1 MEQKIEDN
9 RSKSWNSLHFVS
21 EVIFILLFASLNLNR
36 NGLVFRNHPSAH
48 CSFFIEWMNEWILH
62 ISLSFLFS
70 ISVHINWFRVLF
82 STKTEPHFA
91 DDKLINKN
99 NDINKIMMILN
110 TRYTGNDLSSFFFP
124 IPNDCQ
130 VWCVLSFF
138 ELSFDWNLVFIFFSL
153 RLGAFSEIVELMLG
167 YVSNANDMR
176 TLHALQVFSSSS
188 SSCLVRCFRNNRTEF
203 ISFSQITDLQKR
215 KTVASDRVHKY
226 LPFLV
231 NCARARSLAVR
242 SSNYKMKSCLIWFIC
257 LFIEFVPYRSE
268 RWSTNNRQEI
278 KIKKSEFDK
287 TFLLQWN
294 QRHSRCLNE
303 RGLTHIHNSTIIFM
317 EHFGVWITIT
327 QLRIESN
334 WKEWKA
340 RENKRIQRLRERKR
354 ERELNE
360 RYVSNECWLH

>member
-1 MEQKIEDN
+1 
-9 RSKSWNSLHFVS
+9 
-21 EVIFILLFASLNLNR
+21 
-36 NGLVFRNHPSAH
+36 
-48 CSFFIEWMNEWILH
+48 
-62 ISLSFLFS
+62 
-70 ISVHINWFRVLF
+70 
-82 STKTEPHFA
+82 
-91 DDKLINKN
+91 
-99 NDINKIMMILN
+99 
-110 TRYTGNDLSSFFFP
+110 
-124 IPNDCQ
+124 
-130 VWCVLSFF
+130 
-138 ELSFDWNLVFIFFSL
+138 
-153 RLGAFSEIVELMLG
+153 MLG

-203 ISFSQITDLQKR
+203 ISFSQITELQKR

-317 EHFGVWITIT
+317 KHFGVWITIT

-354 ERELNE
+354 ERESWTRDMCQMNVDCIKYDDVAIIYCHVNQVFLFLIWWTEEDENEENKKSPLLNACSPGIVE
-360 RYVSNECWLH
+360 MCCHIWTFQDSFFHIFRCFQCYFNKCL